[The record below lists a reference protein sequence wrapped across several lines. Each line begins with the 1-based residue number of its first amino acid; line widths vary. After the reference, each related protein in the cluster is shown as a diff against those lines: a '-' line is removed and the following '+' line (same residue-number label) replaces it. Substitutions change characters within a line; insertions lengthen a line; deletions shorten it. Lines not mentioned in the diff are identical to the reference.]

1 MSSDSSDEP
10 RRPLPRA
17 LVAVATATNAA
28 SVLSTQLLG
37 LISLVPVD
45 FGLFSLQYL
54 LFALA
59 SSVTLS
65 VVSEPWMRT
74 DLRQN
79 HRSTWAD
86 YSSIQLYVSAAATI
100 VTLVFSLLVPGLAAI
115 AVTGALAVG
124 VNVYRAGVRYY
135 QVRTN
140 QWHRVL
146 IGDIVAFAVTILMW
160 VALLLLGMHGLM
172 ALSIAWLTG
181 GILSALVSH
190 RPHLRSPGSVRVWFS
205 THRQHIVPLLK
216 DSTLM
221 DLGSIGTPFVVAPLL
236 GIADFGVYRAVSNVA
251 APVRLI
257 LNPLRPVLAGLPAHT
272 HRVPRR
278 IFISIGAA
286 FFFGI
291 AAYVALL
298 GIGLLHI
305 ELGSLSAV
313 VTYAVP
319 TALFV
324 AANFFGHYYYIIARS
339 HAAQR
344 GLLVGRIVQ
353 TSLAI
358 ILPIIGALSFGL
370 AGAIWCYAAATVVSS
385 TVWVLVVTGSQE
397 ARQ

>member
-10 RRPLPRA
+10 RRPLPRT
-17 LVAVATATNAA
+17 LIAVATATNAA

-37 LISLVPVD
+37 LISLAPAD

-86 YSSIQLYVSAAATI
+86 YSSIQLYVSMAAAV
-100 VTLVFSLLVPGLAAI
+100 VTLVFSLLVPGLAVI
-115 AVTGALAVG
+115 ALTGALAVG
-124 VNVYRAGVRYY
+124 VNVYRAGVRYH

-140 QWHRVL
+140 QWNRVL
-146 IGDIVAFAVTILMW
+146 VGDVVAFTLTVATW
-160 VALLLLGMHGLM
+160 VVLLLLGMHGLM

-181 GILSALVSH
+181 GVLSALVAH
-190 RPHLRSPGSVRVWFS
+190 RPHLRGPRSIGAWFG
-205 THRQHIVPLLK
+205 THRDHIVPLLK

-257 LNPLRPVLAGLPAHT
+257 LNPLRPVLAGLPAHS

-278 IFISIGAA
+278 IVISIAGA
-286 FFFGI
+286 FFFGV
-291 AAYVALL
+291 AAYLALL

-305 ELGSLSAV
+305 QLGSLSAV
-313 VTYAVP
+313 VTYAIP

-324 AANFFGHYYYIIARS
+324 SANFFGHYYYIIARS

-344 GLLVGRIVQ
+344 GLLIGRIVQ

-358 ILPIIGALSFGL
+358 ILPIIGALAFGL
-370 AGAIWCYAAATVVSS
+370 AGAIWCYAGATVVSS
-385 TVWVLVVTGSQE
+385 TVWVLVVTGRRE
-397 ARQ
+397 AKQ